1 MNFSSTT
8 RILFVTFWAVST
20 ARFAAAQQLTLDDA
34 LTQAL
39 AANRTLKAA
48 ALDAERLEEKRSGLK
63 TELLPHT
70 RIFALA
76 AQPLNPFSFTIER
89 GALGFD
95 SGGALIPASD
105 AKLQNSVRP
114 IGVAAIAVT
123 QPLSLIPSIRREVRI
138 ADVER
143 EIATEQLRLARQ
155 QLVRDVRLLFQ
166 GIEDAE
172 SALKAAGEGVRLSQE
187 VVRITAEYVSKREVL
202 DVEYLQAQMQLAK
215 YNENVLELENERDNL
230 KARLNQKMG
239 RDVLTEF
246 TPAPASEAAPSAG
259 IAEDAAEARARAI
272 EQRPEVRQAR
282 LKLQAAKLG
291 LDNAAASFHPT
302 VSAELIGV
310 ELADVNPLL
319 PRQIGFAALSLNW
332 QPITW
337 GRRKHELADKR
348 HEIEQAGILEKEM
361 EDQVRV
367 EVTEHLR
374 RLRLAQT
381 KLRVA
386 DLGRQMATES
396 LRISQQRYEAQYS
409 LLRTVLDAQAAL
421 ETANADY
428 RRTLNEL
435 SLERAEYARAMGEDR

>member
-1 MNFSSTT
+1 M
-8 RILFVTFWAVST
+8 LFVTFCAVS
-20 ARFAAAQQLTLDDA
+20 AALPVAGQQLTLDEA
-34 LTQAL
+34 LSRAL
-39 AANRTLKAA
+39 VANRMLKVA
-48 ALDAERLEEKRSGLK
+48 ALDAAKLEEKRSSLK
-63 TELLPHT
+63 TELLPQA
-70 RIFALA
+70 RFFALA

-95 SGGALIPASD
+95 SGGALLPTSD

-114 IGVAAIAVT
+114 IGVAALAIT
-123 QPLSLIPSIRREVRI
+123 QPLSLIPSIRRGVRI
-138 ADVER
+138 ADIQR

-155 QLVRDVRLLFQ
+155 QLVRDVRVLFQ
-166 GIEDAE
+166 GIEGAE
-172 SALKAAGEGVRLSQE
+172 NGLKAAEEGVRLSQE
-187 VVRITAEYVSKREVL
+187 VVRISAEYVAKREVL
-202 DVEYLQAQMQLAK
+202 DVDYLQAQMQLAK
-215 YNENVLELENERDNL
+215 YNENVLEFENERDDL

-246 TPAPASEAAPSAG
+246 AIAVTSEDAPSAG
-259 IAEDAAEARARAI
+259 IADDAAEARARAL

-291 LDNAAASFHPT
+291 LENAAASFHPT
-302 VSAELIGV
+302 IAAELIGV
-310 ELADVNPLL
+310 ELADINPLL
-319 PRQIGFAALSLNW
+319 PRQIGFAGLSFNW
-332 QPITW
+332 QPVTW

-348 HEIEQAGILEKEM
+348 YEIEQAEMLEKEA

-386 DLGRQMATES
+386 DLGRQMAEES
-396 LRISQQRYEAQYS
+396 LRISQRRYEAEYS
-409 LLRTVLDAQAAL
+409 LLKTVLDAQATREA
-421 ETANADY
+421 ANADY